1 MISPESRL
9 AYCAATTFPMT
20 LDNSK
25 KKNYVSKNNKGR
37 PRDGHGMTSALT
49 YAIRHVHIDRSFRL
63 TGSERDSWTRVAND
77 SLLMSDIL

>member
-1 MISPESRL
+1 MRRQHFLWHWTIVK
-9 AYCAATTFPMT
+9 
-20 LDNSK
+20 K

-77 SLLMSDIL
+77 SLLMSNIL